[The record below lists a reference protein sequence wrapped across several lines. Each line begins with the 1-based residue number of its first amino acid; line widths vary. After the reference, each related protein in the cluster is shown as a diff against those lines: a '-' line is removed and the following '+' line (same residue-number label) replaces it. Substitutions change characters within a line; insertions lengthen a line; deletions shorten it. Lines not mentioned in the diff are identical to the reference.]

1 MAELILHLEQHG
13 RTLGE
18 WTLSGGPL
26 SLTLRDP
33 STGETVATFRAE
45 VPAAL
50 ATKVA
55 PNGAQHT
62 AVSPPSQSDL
72 DDSFDAP
79 TERQLIQEIDLGP
92 PETEVQLVG
101 AHFDE
106 VGRSGLPANADPE
119 RIPGDDFTMP
129 DPEPTD
135 PEQVARARANRN
147 LSGIGAGYGGEKT
160 ATMNDLEYTGG
171 LEPLANG
178 SLLDETTYIRPEEQD
193 SSRIVRAAGVAQ
205 SANPANTVN
214 PANTTQT
221 ASPTQHRGAAFPP
234 ISESRDP
241 LLEVWFYK
249 NDEWVRRGWLSSGQ
263 RASLRGGVIRCTRG
277 GALLV
282 SPGTWFTVSAVL
294 PTGKQLQVEP
304 GSKPVRLPAGSAVTL
319 WDGERGLHVRDVETA
334 DDDTQDARREGY
346 QSGQAA
352 WR

>member
-1 MAELILHLEQHG
+1 VAELILHLEQQG
-13 RTLGE
+13 QTLGE
-18 WTLSGGPL
+18 WTLTGGPL

-33 STGETVATFRAE
+33 RTGETVATFRAE
-45 VPAAL
+45 VPAGVTTSVL
-50 ATKVA
+50 PDET
-55 PNGAQHT
+55 
-62 AVSPPSQSDL
+62 
-72 DDSFDAP
+72 FDAP
-79 TERQLIQEIDLGP
+79 TERQPPIEEIDLGP
-92 PETEVQLVG
+92 PETQVELVG

-106 VGRSGLPANADPE
+106 VAKANLPANADPE

-129 DPEPTD
+129 EPEPTD
-135 PEQVARARANRN
+135 PQQVARARANRN
-147 LSGIGAGYGGEKT
+147 LSRIGVGYGGEKT
-160 ATMNDLEYTGG
+160 ATMNDLEHTGG

-178 SLLDETTYIRPEEQD
+178 SMLDETTYIRPEEQD
-193 SSRIVRAAGVAQ
+193 SSRIVRAA
-205 SANPANTVN
+205 
-214 PANTTQT
+214 
-221 ASPTQHRGAAFPP
+221 SPTSERGAAFPP
-234 ISESRDP
+234 ISETRDP

-304 GSKPVRLPAGSAVTL
+304 GSKPVRLPSGSAVTL

-334 DDDTQDARREGY
+334 DDDTQDARMDTGY
-346 QSGQAA
+346 QSSGQAA